1 MTQWHPACRH
11 CSVWWRTRSAFLSPK
26 PLVFIMCLLFPSVR
40 LFFAVWRCQG
50 KRVFFPLPWLYKC
63 VLMAV
68 RRDTLCIVLG
78 RVVCQLS
85 WMALAEVFL
94 RPLCFS
100 VITSAVC
107 EVFGSHVKPYT
118 DKFRPKTGWVFFH
131 NISIKIHQMPD
142 VGHPSTAVSIV
153 RSESLK

>member
-118 DKFRPKTGWVFFH
+118 DKFRPKTGWVFF
-131 NISIKIHQMPD
+131 SQHQHKDSSDAWRWPPK
-142 VGHPSTAVSIV
+142 HCCQYS
-153 RSESLK
+153 